1 MRRPPGTAPQCP
13 DCHRDPS
20 RGHLHDCPHSRAYK
34 RAAFLE
40 DVAELRALGETPAR
54 AAQRLDMTVDAVA
67 RRLRRYGMP
76 WLAAE
81 AAQTQARR
89 KGLHA

>member
-13 DCHRDPS
+13 ECHRDPS
-20 RGHLHDCPHSRAYK
+20 RGHLHDCPQSRAYK

-54 AAQRLDMTVDAVA
+54 ASQRLGMTVAAIA
-67 RRLRRYGMP
+67 RRLRRYGTP
-76 WLAAE
+76 WLEAE
-81 AAQTQARR
+81 AAADPRR
-89 KGLHA
+89 L